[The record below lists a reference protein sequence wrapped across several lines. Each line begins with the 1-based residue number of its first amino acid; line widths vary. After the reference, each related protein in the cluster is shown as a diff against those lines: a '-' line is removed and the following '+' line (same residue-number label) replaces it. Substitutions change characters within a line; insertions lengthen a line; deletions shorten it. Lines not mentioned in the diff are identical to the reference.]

1 MTTKQTLLIL
11 FIACLSVSC
20 ANRPVSTNELNVAK
34 TIEDDNSVLG
44 TVLVVREVKL
54 KKAKTGVASA
64 IGKTLGSYGGGALGT
79 GVLSAAGSV
88 AGGLVGGAI
97 GSGIDEYQ
105 TTQSAIEIL
114 VKTNKGKTLLITQ
127 LDEEEFKPGDKV
139 RIITLGNK
147 THVTHREDLKLDDE
161 MKEKIKAL
169 KKKPK
174 PAATTKSPANKT
186 KTNDT
191 QSTAISL

>member
-174 PAATTKSPANKT
+174 PSATTKSPANKT